1 MAPSESTV
9 TMISVID
16 GATTSDASDAGVT
29 IESPRM
35 ACLSRLNGG
44 ADFDAVDRAAKGEG
58 SVSANIWRR
67 NVSFV
72 LFFGA
77 IGLGDIV
84 VEIVVDTAG
93 AGIRTGGSIQVV
105 DGATC

>member
-77 IGLGDIV
+77 IGLGVV
-84 VEIVVDTAG
+84 VEIFVDTGG
-93 AGIRTGGSIQVV
+93 AGIRTGGSTQFA
-105 DGATC
+105 DGVAC